1 MDKYRRNDDT
11 NDDSGSYRGETPDD
25 LSIIS
30 GESTPHQQTKVHGPY
45 STADKEWKTRY
56 TSAMRKLSPK
66 QKALAKLVMSGYSI
80 NSAAERM
87 NIRQQTAQEY
97 WDIIRE
103 KLS

>member
-11 NDDSGSYRGETPDD
+11 NDDLGSGRGETVDD

-30 GESTPHQQTKVHGPY
+30 GESTPHQQTKVHGPH
-45 STADKEWKTRY
+45 SPADKEFNKRFGNY
-56 TSAMRKLSPK
+56 MRKLSPK

-80 NSAAERM
+80 RGAAERM
-87 NIRQQTAQEY
+87 SISHQTAQEY